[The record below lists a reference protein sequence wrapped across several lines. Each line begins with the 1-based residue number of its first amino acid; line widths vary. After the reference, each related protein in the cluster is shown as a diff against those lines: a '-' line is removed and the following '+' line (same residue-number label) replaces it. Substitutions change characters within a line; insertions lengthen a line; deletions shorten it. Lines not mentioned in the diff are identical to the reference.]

1 MIMAQDEGRFGR
13 IDYPRRCWAPK
24 PIRPTVPRQIV
35 REFVYVFAAVGAQW
49 GRLTALILPTAN
61 TEMMSLFLTHVAQE
75 FSDFF
80 IVMLVDRA
88 GWHTAQR
95 LIVPENI
102 RTINRWAVCQRLIVP
117 ENIRLLPQPARSP
130 ELNPTEHIWEELRE
144 KILPNQSFP
153 SLDALENTLCTGLTQ
168 LAADPNRVR
177 SLTDFPYM
185 RVTF

>member
-1 MIMAQDEGRFGR
+1 
-13 IDYPRRCWAPK
+13 
-24 PIRPTVPRQIV
+24 
-35 REFVYVFAAVGAQW
+35 
-49 GRLTALILPTAN
+49 
-61 TEMMSLFLTHVAQE
+61 MMSLFLAHVAQE

-102 RTINRWAVCQRLIVP
+102 RLTF
-117 ENIRLLPQPARSP
+117 QPARSP

-144 KILPNQSFP
+144 KTLPNQSFP
-153 SLDALENTLCTGLTQ
+153 SLDALENTLCAGLTQ

>member
-1 MIMAQDEGRFGR
+1 MRGALDGSIIPGGVGHPSLSDPPCPAKSCGSLST
-13 IDYPRRCWAPK
+13 YLPR
-24 PIRPTVPRQIV
+24 
-35 REFVYVFAAVGAQW
+35 W

-95 LIVPENI
+95 LIG
-102 RTINRWAVCQRLIVP
+102 P

-144 KILPNQSFP
+144 KTLPNQSFP
-153 SLDALENTLCTGLTQ
+153 SLDALENTLCAGLTQ

>member
-1 MIMAQDEGRFGR
+1 MKGALDGSIIPGGVGHPSLSGPPCPAKSRGSWSTCW
-13 IDYPRRCWAPK
+13 PR
-24 PIRPTVPRQIV
+24 
-35 REFVYVFAAVGAQW
+35 W

-102 RTINRWAVCQRLIVP
+102 R
-117 ENIRLLPQPARSP
+117 LLPQPARSP

-144 KILPNQSFP
+144 KTLPNQSFP
-153 SLDALENTLCTGLTQ
+153 SLDALENTLCAGLTQ

>member
-1 MIMAQDEGRFGR
+1 MKGALDGSIAPGGVGRPSLSGPPCPAKSCGSLSTCL
-13 IDYPRRCWAPK
+13 PR
-24 PIRPTVPRQIV
+24 
-35 REFVYVFAAVGAQW
+35 W

-61 TEMMSLFLTHVAQE
+61 TEMMSLFLAQVAQE
-75 FSDFF
+75 FSGFF
-80 IVMLVDRA
+80 IVMLMGRA

-102 RTINRWAVCQRLIVP
+102 RLSP
-117 ENIRLLPQPARSP
+117 LPARSP

-144 KILPNQSFP
+144 KTLPNKSFP
-153 SLDALENTLCTGLTQ
+153 SLHGLENMLCAGLTQ

>member
-1 MIMAQDEGRFGR
+1 MRGALDGSIIPGGVGHPSLSDPPCPAKSCGSLST
-13 IDYPRRCWAPK
+13 YLPR
-24 PIRPTVPRQIV
+24 
-35 REFVYVFAAVGAQW
+35 W

-102 RTINRWAVCQRLIVP
+102 RLTF
-117 ENIRLLPQPARSP
+117 QPARSP

-144 KILPNQSFP
+144 KTLPNPIVFGTTF
-153 SLDALENTLCTGLTQ
+153 DATHMSDFNGDQALTKVF
-168 LAADPNRVR
+168 LSPEVI
-177 SLTDFPYM
+177 
-185 RVTF
+185 

>member
-13 IDYPRRCWAPK
+13 IDRPRRCWAPK
-24 PIRPTVPRQIV
+24 PIRPTVPRQVV

-49 GRLTALILPTAN
+49 GHLTALILPMAN
-61 TEMMSLFLTHVAQE
+61 TEMMSLFLAHVAQE

-102 RTINRWAVCQRLIVP
+102 R
-117 ENIRLLPQPARSP
+117 LLPQPARSP
-130 ELNPTEHIWEELRE
+130 ELNPTEPIWEELRE
-144 KILPNQSFP
+144 KTLPNKSFP
-153 SLDALENTLCTGLTQ
+153 SLHGLENILCAGLTQ